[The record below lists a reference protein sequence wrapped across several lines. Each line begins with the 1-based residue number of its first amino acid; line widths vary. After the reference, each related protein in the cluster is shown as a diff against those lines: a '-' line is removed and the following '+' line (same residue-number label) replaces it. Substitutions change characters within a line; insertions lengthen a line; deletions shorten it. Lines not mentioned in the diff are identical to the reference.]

1 MYYIIYIYRLFVHAS
16 FNLYSHL
23 YLLLKTLWQSA
34 RWAET
39 CRRDFKDNYGHVLT
53 KSVFCWFSVFMF
65 VLSKFEVPKATN
77 LHQRYAARETELFP
91 AFTRTRAWSWH
102 MLGSVPCFL
111 RRLLS
116 FHWQALDSR
125 NMRGESWLLS
135 QHEHNSLT
143 QNFPSVIF

>member
-1 MYYIIYIYRLFVHAS
+1 MYYIIYISFICTCTLQSLFTSLSITENSLTIGQV
-16 FNLYSHL
+16 
-23 YLLLKTLWQSA
+23 
-34 RWAET
+34 AET
-39 CRRDFKDNYGHVLT
+39 CRRDFKDNYGHVLI
-53 KSVFCWFSVFMF
+53 KSVFCWFSIFMF